1 MPQAKQ
7 QTKVETIV
15 DAGLWQTIVDGVNAL
30 SGDEAVFEF
39 EPDRLRVRKKDP
51 ANVALV
57 RQTVAPDAF
66 EHYKVDGPFAIGIN
80 TAKFD
85 ELLGVASGDEPIDFR
100 YDWDS
105 YKLEFKANG
114 VEYEMPGVDA
124 DSVSGSPVEVPP
136 LKDEHDYN
144 VDVTLPVPLW
154 ERATDVVE
162 LAGAGSGQGNFVI
175 SEDEPGDFWVEG
187 TGDTDTSR
195 VKFADHDD
203 FEWREDPP
211 EHRVETRHSN
221 DYMPELVDLIE
232 EDTVRFATGHEL
244 PYHVWTE
251 RDDGRVDTKIMQA
264 PRIDSSA

>member
-7 QTKVETIV
+7 QTKVETIAG
-15 DAGLWQTIVDGVNAL
+15 AGLWQTIVDGVNGL
-30 SGDEAVFEF
+30 SGAEAVFEF
-39 EPDRLRVRKKDP
+39 GPDFLRVRKKDP

-57 RQTVAPDAF
+57 RQIVDAAHF
-66 EHYKVDGPFAIGIN
+66 EHYDVGAPFSIGIQ
-80 TAKFD
+80 TTKFD
-85 ELLGVASGDEPIDFR
+85 DLLSVASGDEPVDFR

-124 DSVSGSPVEVPP
+124 DSVTGSPVEVPP

-144 VDVTLPVPLW
+144 VDVTLPVALW
-154 ERATDVVE
+154 ERACDVVE
-162 LAGAGSGQGNFVI
+162 LAGAGDGQGNFVV
-175 SEDEPGDFWVEG
+175 SEDEPGTFFVEG
-187 TGDTDTSR
+187 AGDTDTSR
-195 VKFADHDD
+195 VRFDDKDD

-211 EHRVETRHSN
+211 ERFVESRHSN
-221 DYMPELVDLIE
+221 SYMPEMVDLID
-232 EDTVRFATGHEL
+232 EDTVRFATGNEL